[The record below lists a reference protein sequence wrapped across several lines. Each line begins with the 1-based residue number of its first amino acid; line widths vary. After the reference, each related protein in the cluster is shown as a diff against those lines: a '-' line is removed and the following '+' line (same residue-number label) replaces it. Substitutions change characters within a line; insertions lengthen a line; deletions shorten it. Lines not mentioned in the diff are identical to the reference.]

1 MSDWYSVSRNQ
12 VKSQARGLF
21 RHHNTVGE
29 LLQAVYPDYPWDLS
43 KFHMHGY
50 WEDETNMLAALEKA
64 EKQLG
69 IDKVRATSL
78 NTIYTELLV

>member
-1 MSDWYSVSRNQ
+1 
-12 VKSQARGLF
+12 
-21 RHHNTVGE
+21 
-29 LLQAVYPDYPWDLS
+29 
-43 KFHMHGY
+43 MHGY